1 MKIIVVNSFGPMG
14 STALSSIIEQF
25 RFWNFPIRKIG
36 LHEYLLREKKL
47 DDNYLKNKII
57 HLIKKHSNPTKT
69 GGINVLD
76 RDNSKTLKRT
86 DYDKVLSDINF
97 YQTRKF
103 NSVAE
108 LIYDSYSLFNKSVIY
123 KNKIQEPLGVIE
135 LGHKLQ
141 NHDSEKLVQ
150 AYKSNFDEVYFIN
163 IRRDFYSWLNSFCSQ
178 FYSSAN
184 EKTKIFSR
192 LSNMREPFDR
202 YENSLKHFKGID
214 IDFNEIFLPNTQKLV
229 NKISLFL
236 NINSAEDIDW
246 NERIYDHYGNL
257 KNYNESFTKVDDNIN
272 YLPKMFKAIFKF
284 FDKFN
289 RKNKLIVLI
298 LDIIFQFFYL
308 IGLLSF
314 KLKEIKNKYGNK

>member
-1 MKIIVVNSFGPMG
+1 MIFENELLPNLIIYTLLDTSPTSLRKFSFCRVRWA
-14 STALSSIIEQF
+14 S
-25 RFWNFPIRKIG
+25 
-36 LHEYLLREKKL
+36 
-47 DDNYLKNKII
+47 I

-257 KNYNESFTKVDDNIN
+257 KNYNESFRTWYFDRISDDEKKF
-272 YLPKMFKAIFKF
+272 LFKRLYSVEETESTNIFK
-284 FDKFN
+284 
-289 RKNKLIVLI
+289 R
-298 LDIIFQFFYL
+298 
-308 IGLLSF
+308 LLSLSVRT
-314 KLKEIKNKYGNK
+314 LKPP